1 MCLSLSE
8 TIQRLFMLLRLS
20 LLFFSVHLK
29 NPSVTKIEYGKYFA
43 VNVLSDSHQ
52 FFWGYSGNVTSR

>member
-20 LLFFSVHLK
+20 LLFFSLHLK

-52 FFWGYSGNVTSR
+52 FF

>member
-8 TIQRLFMLLRLS
+8 TVQRLFMLLRLS
-20 LLFFSVHLK
+20 LLFFSLRLE
-29 NPSVTKIEYGKYFA
+29 NPSVTKVEYGKYFA

-52 FFWGYSGNVTSR
+52 FCWGYPGNVTSR

>member
-20 LLFFSVHLK
+20 LLFFSLRLK
-29 NPSVTKIEYGKYFA
+29 NPSVTKIEYGNILRLMFYQTRTNFIRGI
-43 VNVLSDSHQ
+43 Q
-52 FFWGYSGNVTSR
+52 EM

>member
-20 LLFFSVHLK
+20 LLLFSLHLE
-29 NPSVTKIEYGKYFA
+29 NPSVTKIEYGKYFT
-43 VNVLSDSHQ
+43 VNVLSDLHQ
-52 FFWGYSGNVTSR
+52 FY

>member
-20 LLFFSVHLK
+20 LLFFSLRLK
-29 NPSVTKIEYGKYFA
+29 NPSVTKIEYGNILRLMFYQTHINFIRGI
-43 VNVLSDSHQ
+43 Q
-52 FFWGYSGNVTSR
+52 EM

>member
-8 TIQRLFMLLRLS
+8 TVQRLFMLLRLS
-20 LLFFSVHLK
+20 LLFFSLRLE
-29 NPSVTKIEYGKYFA
+29 NPSVTKVEYGKYFA

-52 FFWGYSGNVTSR
+52 FC